1 MGLRQCD
8 KCSEM
13 VDEAKAF
20 CPGCGHAF
28 VEEEKRQEASKFEKV
43 ERTVQFG
50 QTMYNQMLEDM
61 GLNISGA
68 PNPVERR
75 VEVIAPVNTEVL
87 PTAKGTTNATLQ
99 PSAKTTEKKTAVASK
114 TESEPKAGNTKWYI
128 LIGAAVIFLLP
139 VALASAILFV
149 RDILLRLK

>member
-1 MGLRQCD
+1 MGLRQCN

-28 VEEEKRQEASKFEKV
+28 VEEEKKREASKFEKL
-43 ERTVQFG
+43 EHTVQFG

-68 PNPVERR
+68 PNPVEKR
-75 VEVIAPVNTEVL
+75 VEVIAPVNTEAAS
-87 PTAKGTTNATLQ
+87 PAKEKTVVNVQPAAKSPEKIPEKRVPPSNA
-99 PSAKTTEKKTAVASK
+99 
-114 TESEPKAGNTKWYI
+114 KWYI
-128 LIGAAVIFLLP
+128 LIGAAVVFLLP
-139 VALASAILFV
+139 IALATS
-149 RDILLRLK
+149 ILLVLDIWSRLK

>member
-28 VEEEKRQEASKFEKV
+28 VEEEKRQEASKFEKLDN
-43 ERTVQFG
+43 TVQFG
-50 QTMYNQMLEDM
+50 QTMYSQMLEDM
-61 GLNISGA
+61 GLNISNA
-68 PNPVERR
+68 PDRGEKR
-75 VEVIAPVNTEVL
+75 VEVIAPIQAEMVS
-87 PTAKGTTNATLQ
+87 PPAKVIVPVGAAVKQL
-99 PSAKTTEKKTAVASK
+99 EKGPEKRVS
-114 TESEPKAGNTKWYI
+114 AGNTKWYI

-139 VALASAILFV
+139 IALASAIFLFFE
-149 RDILLRLK
+149 IWSRLK